1 MAPKKIII
9 SLYRIII
16 IIVII
21 IIIIITIIIITPE
34 TEEIYSKLKKSVLIR
49 WARLSARLS

>member
-16 IIVII
+16 II
-21 IIIIITIIIITPE
+21 IIIITIAIIIITPE

-49 WARLSARLS
+49 

>member
-9 SLYRIII
+9 SLYRI
-16 IIVII
+16 II

-49 WARLSARLS
+49 

>member
-16 IIVII
+16 III

-49 WARLSARLS
+49 

>member
-16 IIVII
+16 II
-21 IIIIITIIIITPE
+21 IIIIITIAIIIITPE

-49 WARLSARLS
+49 